1 MANKNKTIVI
11 GVGRLGSGIAN
22 RAAAKGQDVIVVD
35 PNPKAFYGLDDTFS
49 GFKVNADSTDM
60 FALEEH
66 CDIKTAGQV
75 VIVTG
80 DDNVNLF
87 LAYVCSLVYA
97 VPHIFVRFDDPDK
110 GALVEGLQNVKAIY
124 PFDLTL
130 VKFNE
135 IEQVERK

>member
-35 PNPKAFYGLDDTFS
+35 PNPKAFYSLDDTFS
-49 GFKVNADSTDM
+49 GFKVNSDSTDM

-97 VPHIFVRFDDPDK
+97 VPRITVRFDDPDK
-110 GALVEGLQNVKAIY
+110 GALVEGLPNVKAIY

-130 VKFNE
+130 VKYNE
-135 IEQVERK
+135 IEQDERK